1 MYNEKLITS
10 YLQAHYVAC
19 RLISQNPLCQR
30 LALNFSFCI
39 LHFDYLLNNNLI
51 KLSQFENVLLRTLQS
66 NRLPLYKFLLRYLI
80 FSADRRN
87 VKLRFDVYISALQY
101 LNL

>member
-1 MYNEKLITS
+1 M
-10 YLQAHYVAC
+10 
-19 RLISQNPLCQR
+19 QR
-30 LALNFSFCI
+30 LALDFSSFCI
-39 LHFDYLLNNNLI
+39 LYFDYLLNNNLI

-66 NRLPLYKFLLRYLI
+66 NRLPFYKFLLHYLI
-80 FSADRRN
+80 SSADRRN